1 MFKVPSK
8 RKKSGDSQNV
18 RAKEADVEDVF
29 DEDEMESGNES
40 SDSSISLSQIDFSNY
55 TYEVDEIKLFLRATK
70 NKSGVCVKQFFLT

>member
-40 SDSSISLSQIDFSNY
+40 SDSSISLS
-55 TYEVDEIKLFLRATK
+55 
-70 NKSGVCVKQFFLT
+70 